1 MKTIGKHFLNF
12 LYFFL
17 SYFCF
22 LYLFELIFGQK
33 EIFFQTLHAALIF
46 ASLMTFFSM
55 FIKNNNAILNI
66 YNLFSKR
73 ENRK

>member
-1 MKTIGKHFLNF
+1 MKTIGKHVMNF

-22 LYLFELIFGQK
+22 LYVFELIWGQK

-46 ASLMTFFSM
+46 ASLMTFFCL
-55 FIKNNNAILNI
+55 FVNNNNVVLNI
-66 YNLFSKR
+66 YKLFSKKGKH
-73 ENRK
+73 E